1 MDIIAVLSILF
12 HDLSFSMPVRLT
24 YNGKKEKNGLCDLY
38 EKGGISM
45 ERPPGREVS
54 EAVR

>member
-1 MDIIAVLSILF
+1 MKKRKKMVC
-12 HDLSFSMPVRLT
+12 VT
-24 YNGKKEKNGLCDLY
+24 YTK
-38 EKGGISM
+38 KGGISM